1 MTHAIIFDTNA
12 LYLRSKD
19 FATFSV
25 NKRVLD
31 LKGKIEL
38 RDVVDEFI
46 ILVPEVSVEELFIQQ
61 LNEFEQSKNEL
72 QDKYSSFKS
81 IDTINL
87 KISDFEYEQFLE
99 AEKEKFL
106 SGNNIFKIPICN
118 ESRFKEIVKRA
129 LRKQPPFEGKDKQ
142 SDKGFKDVL
151 IWESILEY
159 SEDNQFNIHFVTNDK
174 GFKQTLIK
182 EFKSRV
188 GREIKFIKLMSYQI
202 YMT

>member
-1 MTHAIIFDTNA
+1 M
-12 LYLRSKD
+12 
-19 FATFSV
+19 
-25 NKRVLD
+25 
-31 LKGKIEL
+31 
-38 RDVVDEFI
+38 
-46 ILVPEVSVEELFIQQ
+46 SVEELFIQQ

-188 GREIKFIKLMSYQI
+188 GREIKIYKADELSDLHDLISSYSDDKAI
-202 YMT
+202 AKRKK